1 MIPLAV
7 WVAAESH
14 AAFRGWPVVAYL
26 IPTLL
31 VTIGVSAI
39 VYYSVELP
47 AINLGKR
54 LAGRRAIDLGTQ
66 AAP

>member
-1 MIPLAV
+1 M
-7 WVAAESH
+7 
-14 AAFRGWPVVAYL
+14 AFYV

-31 VTIGVSAI
+31 LTIAVSAG
-39 VYYSVELP
+39 VFYAVELP

-54 LAGRRAIDLGTQ
+54 LAGKRATELGIQ